1 VNERLRPNSLVRD
14 SRRESWIMTMP
25 SAYFAWTI
33 CPEVRAPTWATFV
46 DHPQVEGG
54 SEGSGLAIVNV
65 CVLLTAGL
73 AGVYIA
79 VAWMIEK
86 VLSVIA
92 G

>member
-1 VNERLRPNSLVRD
+1 
-14 SRRESWIMTMP
+14 MTMP

-33 CPEVRAPTWATFV
+33 CPEVRAPNWATFV
-46 DHPQVEGG
+46 DCPHVEGRDAG

>member
-1 VNERLRPNSLVRD
+1 
-14 SRRESWIMTMP
+14 MP

-33 CPEVRAPTWATFV
+33 CPEVRAQSWATFV
-46 DHPQVEGG
+46 DHPEVEGRDAG